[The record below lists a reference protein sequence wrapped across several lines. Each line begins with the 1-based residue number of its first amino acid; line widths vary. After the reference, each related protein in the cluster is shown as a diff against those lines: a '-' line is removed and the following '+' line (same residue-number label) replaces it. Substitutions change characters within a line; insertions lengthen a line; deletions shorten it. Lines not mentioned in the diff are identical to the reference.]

1 MGPDGWPDEPELE
14 SRPPVPIYS
23 IALALLWGLPVFL
36 YWALDFILTRRR
48 ITVEETDEPRSEAEQ
63 REDLIEFSEGYASR
77 EGVPVM
83 LASLEHSLPH
93 LPKARATAGG
103 LGKVVDLIARKHPS
117 DIFLVHPML
126 QEVKGKVEYGEA
138 LGEEPPVRLVVEGE
152 RHDVQVFRYAS
163 PVVQDQP
170 RMVFLMFP
178 V

>member
-1 MGPDGWPDEPELE
+1 MGPDGWPAEPELE

-23 IALALLWGLPVFL
+23 IALTLLWGLPVFL

-48 ITVEETDEPRSEAEQ
+48 ITVEETDGEPRSEAET
-63 REDLIEFSEGYASR
+63 DVEFSG

-117 DIFLVHPML
+117 DIILVHPML
-126 QEVKGKVEYGEA
+126 EEVKGKVEYGEA
-138 LGEEPPVRLVVEGE
+138 LGEEAPLRLVVEGA
-152 RHDVQVFRYAS
+152 RHDVRVFRYAS
-163 PVVQDQP
+163 PDVPDQP
-170 RMVFLMFP
+170 RMVFLMSL